1 LYATHSVD
9 EISLMPIFDQYC
21 FSFVFLGLPKIGDN
35 RYTLDSFCMVA
46 SLLIVGYDATASSN
60 WENFNVFA
68 Y

>member
-1 LYATHSVD
+1 
-9 EISLMPIFDQYC
+9 MPIFDQYC